1 MPSSLAFNDIEV
13 EYIKVSNTL
22 WTNLRDSDKDCL
34 KADIGD
40 GWPDVEDNCKAIFN
54 PGQEDGNGDG
64 VGDACE
70 DFDGDNVVNLCD
82 NCPTVTNSSQ
92 RKSACDGSKPT
103 DCFFQTSAV
112 GGPQPASSAIIW
124 VVALALGGVVVGAV
138 RRRRRR

>member
-1 MPSSLAFNDIEV
+1 MTPTRTATRP
-13 EYIKVSNTL
+13 TL
-22 WTNLRDSDKDCL
+22 
-34 KADIGD
+34 GD
-40 GWPDVEDNCKAIFN
+40 GWPDLEDNCKAIFN